1 MTQQLYIE
9 VDKVHT
15 GIMGLTDRI
24 GESSRYEY
32 VPVTQAEVDF
42 INRLEN
48 EVFPSGTIATLSDL
62 ESYRAGQQN
71 VAKAKQAHAA
81 AQVKLAKAKAAISMA
96 KAELK
101 LFMSKAA
108 AERGLTVTELEALLD
123 DRQKRIAAATDASN
137 TKPSNGDDKARQSL
151 ITQIK
156 AHNKSK

>member
-62 ESYRAGQQN
+62 ESYRAAQQN

-81 AQVKLAKAKAAISMA
+81 AQVKFAKAKAAISMA

-108 AERGLTVTELEALLD
+108 AERGLTVTELEGLLE
-123 DRQKRIAAATDASN
+123 DRQKRLIAANDPSN
-137 TKPSNGDDKARQSL
+137 TKPSYSDDKARQSL

-156 AHNKSK
+156 TRKKSK